1 MALALKGMLNL
12 VGPLTLK
19 PGAGAKLTI
28 GEAGLEALVED
39 PAAAGPPQCAGGV
52 PVMLPPPPAGPVHP
66 EPTVWITN
74 SFNKTVKVNSQNI
87 VALGMAMQG
96 PPGAPVWPGMLQPSA
111 GNPTVKINQVA
122 INVVGDQAVIFPSG
136 GPAVFTASGQL

>member
-52 PVMLPPPPAGPVHP
+52 PVMLR
-66 EPTVWITN
+66 T
-74 SFNKTVKVNSQNI
+74 SYS
-87 VALGMAMQG
+87 
-96 PPGAPVWPGMLQPSA
+96 
-111 GNPTVKINQVA
+111 
-122 INVVGDQAVIFPSG
+122 
-136 GPAVFTASGQL
+136 